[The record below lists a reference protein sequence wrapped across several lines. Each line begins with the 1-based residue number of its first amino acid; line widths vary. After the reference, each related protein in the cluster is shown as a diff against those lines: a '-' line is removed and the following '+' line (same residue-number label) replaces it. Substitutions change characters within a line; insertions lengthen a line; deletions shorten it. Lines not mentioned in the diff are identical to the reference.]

1 MMPSLLS
8 QTTRQQAES
17 LPKKGEIAVK
27 TLLQNHSE
35 EVLGTMLLLVS
46 IPGLLPSTGIPFG
59 SLFSPAMF
67 LVGLAWFAGRKT
79 VKLPAKI
86 NEYNLKTD
94 TARSILVKMAK
105 AYEYAEKLCKPRQT
119 QLTQGLALRIIGLA
133 VMVNAFIV
141 FLPIPFGNTL
151 PAFANIVLALG
162 VLFRDGLTVLVGH
175 LLTLSSLIIGS
186 ILGIMALW
194 AVQKLM

>member
-1 MMPSLLS
+1 MAHLLS
-8 QTTRQQAES
+8 QTTRKQAES
-17 LPKKGEIAVK
+17 LPKKGTVSVK
-27 TLLQNHSE
+27 TLLQAYSE

-67 LVGLAWFAGRKT
+67 LAGLAWFMGKKT
-79 VKLPAKI
+79 VTLPRKI
-86 NEYNLKTD
+86 TNYELNTD

-105 AYEYAEKLCKPRQT
+105 AYEYAEKLCKPRQSK
-119 QLTQGLALRIIGLA
+119 LTQGVSLRLIGLA
-133 VMVNAFIV
+133 VVVNAFIV

-162 VLFRDGLTVLVGH
+162 VLFRDGLTVLLGH

-186 ILGIMALW
+186 ILGVMALW